1 MWKIRI
7 GRRRS
12 GWIWQRDTAGE
23 KGEIIRIYSIGSE
36 SPLAPEEEKLKI
48 REARKLGSTRRQ
60 REEAVAYRGQVR
72 EMVKQGTDFAD
83 QRNAQL
89 QNASQRRAPRGEKKT
104 VQQKPPVRSK

>member
-1 MWKIRI
+1 MENKDWASKKWMDLAEGYRGGEGRDYQNIFYRI
-7 GRRRS
+7 G
-12 GWIWQRDTAGE
+12 
-23 KGEIIRIYSIGSE
+23 E
-36 SPLAPEEEKLKI
+36 SLAPEEEKLKI